1 MSLFVLEQGSQT
13 QIDSGAALDSNKGL
27 EGRIEKSEK
36 NTFKFSLKNN

>member
-1 MSLFVLEQGSQT
+1 MSLFVSEQGSQT

-36 NTFKFSLKNN
+36 ITFKFSLKNI